1 MQRYLAFFE
10 YDGTGFRGFQYQPGE
25 RTVQGEIERCLETIT
40 GVRVPVA
47 GAGRT
52 DAGVHALSM
61 PAHLDIER
69 GAERLPALARILPR
83 DIALKG
89 WIPVHASFSARFDAV
104 ERTYNY
110 RIGRKKSPLR
120 ARTEYQPWLVLDT
133 PSMERAAGLSIGKA
147 DWRAFA
153 KTGGGNTTWNM
164 DVRDA
169 GVTEDTEGW
178 TIRITSDRFLRG
190 VVRLW
195 SGTLLRIGTGRLSP
209 VVVRDILGGTC
220 SVAAGPSLP
229 ACGLTL
235 VEVKYEGVRQ
245 ERALAEEP

>member
-1 MQRYLAFFE
+1 MAPMQRFLAWFE

-25 RTVQGEIERCLETIT
+25 RTVQGEIERCLERIT
-40 GVRVPVA
+40 GTRVPVT

-61 PAHLDIER
+61 PAHMDMER
-69 GAERLPALARILPR
+69 GGERLPALARILPR
-83 DIALKG
+83 DIALTG
-89 WIPVHASFSARFDAV
+89 WVPVHSSFNARFDAV
-104 ERTYNY
+104 ERTYHY
-110 RIGRKKSPLR
+110 RIGRRRSPLK
-120 ARTEYQPWLVLDT
+120 ARTEYQPWLSLDT
-133 PSMERAAGLSIGKA
+133 AAMNEAAGLSLGRA
-147 DWRAFA
+147 DWRSFA
-153 KTGGGNTTWNM
+153 KTGGGNSTWNM

-169 GVTEDTEGW
+169 GVTEDPEGW

-195 SGTLLRIGTGRLSP
+195 SGTLLRIGAGRLSP
-209 VVVRDILGGTC
+209 GTLREILDGGS

-235 VEVKYEGVRQ
+235 VGVRY
-245 ERALAEEP
+245 EKV

>member
-1 MQRYLAFFE
+1 MPRYLAYFE

-25 RTVQGEIERCLETIT
+25 RTVQGEIERCLERIT
-40 GVRVPVA
+40 GVRIPVA

-52 DAGVHALSM
+52 DAGVHALAM

-69 GAERLPALARILPR
+69 GGDRLSALARILPR
-83 DIALKG
+83 DISLVR
-89 WIPVHASFSARFDAV
+89 WFPVRDAFNARFDAV
-104 ERTYNY
+104 ERTYHY
-110 RIGRKKSPLR
+110 RIGKRRSPLK
-120 ARTEYQPWLVLDT
+120 ARTEYQPWLTLDT
-133 PSMERAAGLSIGKA
+133 EAMDSAAGLSLGRA

-153 KTGGGNTTWNM
+153 KSGGGNSTWIM

-169 GVTEDTEGW
+169 GVTEDAEGW

-195 SGTLLRIGTGRLSP
+195 AGTLLRVGTGRLSP
-209 VVVRDILGGTC
+209 DVVSEILGGVGT
-220 SVAAGPSLP
+220 VASGPSLP

-235 VEVKYEGVRQ
+235 VEVKYDCV
-245 ERALAEEP
+245 